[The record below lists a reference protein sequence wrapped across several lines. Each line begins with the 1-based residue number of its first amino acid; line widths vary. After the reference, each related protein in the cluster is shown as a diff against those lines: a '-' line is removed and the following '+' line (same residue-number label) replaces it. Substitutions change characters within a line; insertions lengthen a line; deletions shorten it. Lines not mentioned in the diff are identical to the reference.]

1 MVVKVDKILKSEV
14 SSSTLSNISWM
25 DEILLKCFKSKKLK
39 LKEQENAGL
48 SKKIYIFLIPLG
60 KKIPQSFLQ
69 SLHAAF
75 WKTLLVA
82 KIARREKS
90 DDLFF
95 GLGNLD
101 MTPIVALLLYKSI
114 NFASIIYWKI
124 FLLYCEFLSAN
135 IMRRVEKSLWYLY
148 WYVVYVHKISR
159 DSLVFCFITSFLML
173 QRVVGSFLH
182 EVRILIA

>member
-1 MVVKVDKILKSEV
+1 MRYLHQHSATYPEWMRYLLNVSKVRKWNWKNKKMQGYLKIY
-14 SSSTLSNISWM
+14 
-25 DEILLKCFKSKKLK
+25 
-39 LKEQENAGL
+39 
-48 SKKIYIFLIPLG
+48 IYIFLIPLG

-90 DDLFF
+90 DGLLC
-95 GLGNLD
+95 GLGNLE
-101 MTPIVALLLYKSI
+101 MTPIVALLWYKSI

-124 FLLYCEFLSAN
+124 FLLCCEFLSAN

-148 WYVVYVHKISR
+148 WYVVYVHKISH
-159 DSLVFCFITSFLML
+159 DSLVFCFITNFLML
-173 QRVVGSFLH
+173 QRVVDSFLH
-182 EVRILIA
+182 EVRTLIA

>member
-1 MVVKVDKILKSEV
+1 MRYLHQHSATYPEWMRYFLNVSKVRNWNWKNKKMQGYLK
-14 SSSTLSNISWM
+14 
-25 DEILLKCFKSKKLK
+25 KK
-39 LKEQENAGL
+39 N
-48 SKKIYIFLIPLG
+48 IFLIPLG

-135 IMRRVEKSLWYLY
+135 IMRRIEKSLWYLY

>member
-1 MVVKVDKILKSEV
+1 MRYLHQHSATYPEWMRYFLNVSKVRNWNWKNKKMQGYLK
-14 SSSTLSNISWM
+14 
-25 DEILLKCFKSKKLK
+25 KK
-39 LKEQENAGL
+39 
-48 SKKIYIFLIPLG
+48 YIFLIPLG

>member
-1 MVVKVDKILKSEV
+1 MRYLHQHSATYPEWMRYFLNVSKVRNWNWK
-14 SSSTLSNISWM
+14 N
-25 DEILLKCFKSKKLK
+25 KKMQGYL
-39 LKEQENAGL
+39 
-48 SKKIYIFLIPLG
+48 KKINIFLIPLG

-69 SLHAAF
+69 SFQAAF

-90 DDLFF
+90 DDLLC
-95 GLGNLD
+95 GLGDLE